1 MKQVFAWPARKRLRV
16 SATVVIDQLG
26 AQSCSVLSS
35 FFLVISLSVDPGKV
49 QSRKVASP
57 MRMALIS
64 RNAAQKKSSK
74 LLISRRILKINVKK
88 KAIFTFTQKQKKDLK
103 LLRVRTDF
111 LP

>member
-74 LLISRRILKINVKK
+74 PLKGERRIQKRNVKK
-88 KAIFTFTQKQKKDLK
+88 KAIFTFTLK
-103 LLRVRTDF
+103 ENMTCSS
-111 LP
+111 